1 MLWIRIIL
9 LQGPTKSLYSCTV
22 KRSRI
27 SRIST
32 APSKV
37 IRFTIQLVIKLVCL
51 DPCDQIHTCSR
62 LDQLSTKFNSD
73 ADLTYKPALP
83 IPNVE
88 AELSP
93 VIHDSLINQ
102 GFQLGPSA
110 SFNREHVEV
119 QGSGNEWVVI
129 NNSDKP
135 ISCVVPVGNADSI
148 KALPEVIQAKSTLE
162 LSSAFNPERS
172 LELGPAPT
180 YHDGLKVYS
189 RFGQWEVMNYG
200 PEPRSCQIYVLMQR
214 KGRSTQV
221 EKVMNTRLATR
232 QAIALRVPHHLQLY
246 VHVQK

>member
-1 MLWIRIIL
+1 MGMRVYHHFLIVII
-9 LQGPTKSLYSCTV
+9 SLMMYHT
-22 KRSRI
+22 I
-27 SRIST
+27 S
-32 APSKV
+32 
-37 IRFTIQLVIKLVCL
+37 
-51 DPCDQIHTCSR
+51 
-62 LDQLSTKFNSD
+62 
-73 ADLTYKPALP
+73 P

-110 SFNREHVEV
+110 SFNREHVEC
-119 QGSGNEWVVI
+119 QW
-129 NNSDKP
+129 D
-135 ISCVVPVGNADSI
+135 ADSI

>member
-73 ADLTYKPALP
+73 ADFP

>member
-1 MLWIRIIL
+1 MR
-9 LQGPTKSLYSCTV
+9 T
-22 KRSRI
+22 I
-27 SRIST
+27 S
-32 APSKV
+32 
-37 IRFTIQLVIKLVCL
+37 
-51 DPCDQIHTCSR
+51 
-62 LDQLSTKFNSD
+62 
-73 ADLTYKPALP
+73 P

-102 GFQLGPSA
+102 GFQWAWPIT

>member
-1 MLWIRIIL
+1 MD
-9 LQGPTKSLYSCTV
+9 
-22 KRSRI
+22 RI

-73 ADLTYKPALP
+73 ADL
-83 IPNVE
+83 
-88 AELSP
+88 
-93 VIHDSLINQ
+93 
-102 GFQLGPSA
+102 LGPSA